1 MAIRKVAVMGN
12 PVLRQIAKSV
22 PEKEI
27 TKPEIQNL
35 IQDMVQ
41 TMFEYDGRGL
51 AAPQIHESLQ
61 IVVMIW
67 DFDPQVKPYIKVLIN
82 PEITH
87 LTEETSTCWEGCLSL
102 PGLRGKVDRP
112 NKILVEALDAQ
123 GKKLK
128 FEAQGFAA
136 TVIQHECDHL
146 IGKLYIDRITDLS
159 QFGFNRECSQ
169 FLVQGETVDPE

>member
-1 MAIRKVAVMGN
+1 MAIRKIAVMGH
-12 PVLRQIAKSV
+12 PVLRQQATPV

-27 TKPEIQNL
+27 SKPEIQNL
-35 IQDMVQ
+35 IQDMIQ

-67 DFDPQVKPYIKVLIN
+67 DFDPKVKPYIQVLIN
-82 PEITH
+82 PEIKA
-87 LTEETSTCWEGCLSL
+87 LTQETSSCWEGCLSL

-112 NKILVEALDAQ
+112 NKISVQALDAH
-123 GKKLK
+123 GKKIS
-128 FEAQGFAA
+128 FEAEGFTA

-146 IGKLYIDRITDLS
+146 LGKLYIDKIKDLS
-159 QFGFNRECSQ
+159 LFGFSRECTQ
-169 FLVQGETVDPE
+169 FLIQNEAINPE